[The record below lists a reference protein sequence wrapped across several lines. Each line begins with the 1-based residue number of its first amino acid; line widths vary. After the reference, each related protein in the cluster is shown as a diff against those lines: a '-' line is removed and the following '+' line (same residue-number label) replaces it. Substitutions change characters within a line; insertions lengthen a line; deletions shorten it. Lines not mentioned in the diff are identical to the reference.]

1 MTQLSTKGGGPPL
14 KKKVQVWL
22 YGQDSEGLQILLLKT
37 RPGRGEFWQPVTG
50 GVEEGES
57 FEDAALREVEEETGL
72 ALSPDKLIK
81 LSSFEFEGQWG
92 KALEQ
97 GFAIEVPARLIGKM
111 VLLDPKEHTEF
122 QWLPASEALVKT
134 HFESNQKILAEL
146 ISTTRK
152 GQRNARN

>member
-1 MTQLSTKGGGPPL
+1 MKR
-14 KKKVQVWL
+14 KVQVWL
-22 YGQDSEGLQILLLKT
+22 YGKSDERLQILLLKT

-50 GVEEGES
+50 GVEDGES

-92 KALEQ
+92 KAVEQ
-97 GFAIEVPARLIGKM
+97 GFAIEVPARLVGKK

-122 QWLPASEALVKT
+122 QWVLADEAVVKT
-134 HFESNQKILAEL
+134 HFESNQKILAEF
-146 ISTTRK
+146 ITTTRK